1 MKKKIILYN
10 LKVFFILGL
19 YDFKKMISRTTRK
32 PLFKWKLIFQIS
44 YSKVIFLLI
53 VHFESYFWFLN
64 YTIEKLCY
72 L

>member
-32 PLFKWKLIFQIS
+32 PLFK
-44 YSKVIFLLI
+44 
-53 VHFESYFWFLN
+53 
-64 YTIEKLCY
+64 
-72 L
+72 